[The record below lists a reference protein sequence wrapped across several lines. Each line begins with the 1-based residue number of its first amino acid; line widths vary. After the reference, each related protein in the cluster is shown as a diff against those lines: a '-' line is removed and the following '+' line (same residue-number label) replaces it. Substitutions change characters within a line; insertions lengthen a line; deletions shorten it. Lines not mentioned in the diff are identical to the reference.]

1 MAGQRDKAKQIAFSC
16 PPGSLGREA
25 IYPNFD
31 RWYVRS
37 IGNACAGSIGDLYE
51 RKRRELEQPATDK
64 NIERWAEMETTY
76 FQTQGGCTALLGSVF
91 SGKTRAQMMKE
102 ARKARG
108 SK

>member
-31 RWYVRS
+31 RWYVRWV
-37 IGNACAGSIGDLYE
+37 GNACAGNIGDLYE
-51 RKRRELEQPATDK
+51 RKKRYLEQPATDK
-64 NIERWAEMETTY
+64 NIERWAEMETNY
-76 FQTQGGCTALLGSVF
+76 FQAQGGCTALLGSAL
-91 SGKTRAQMMKE
+91 SAKTRGQMMKD
-102 ARKARG
+102 AAKGRS